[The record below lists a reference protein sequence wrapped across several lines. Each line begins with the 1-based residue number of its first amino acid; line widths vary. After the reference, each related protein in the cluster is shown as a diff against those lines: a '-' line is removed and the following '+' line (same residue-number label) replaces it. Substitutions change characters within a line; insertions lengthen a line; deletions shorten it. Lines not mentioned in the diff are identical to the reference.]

1 MDILKKLSSV
11 LVIRMKAFAY
21 IRVSTREQDED
32 IQRKAIE
39 EFAYQRGIEVTGL
52 FIDKGESGAKPFSE
66 RLGARQLLQKIGE
79 QSIDAVIVWSI
90 NRLGRTMIDTLNTI
104 QTLESKG
111 VKVISIKE
119 EWLQTLDDSV
129 RRLVLSILSWVAE
142 FERKRI
148 RERQIEAWSKGKQKG
163 RPKKLKLETVEK
175 YLKRYNNMKLK
186 DIWKIMKVD
195 GINISYNTLR
205 RYVKEL
211 GYIYVHGAW
220 RKINITQNT

>member
-1 MDILKKLSSV
+1 L
-11 LVIRMKAFAY
+11 KAFAY
-21 IRVSTREQDED
+21 IRVSTKEQDED

-52 FIDKGESGAKPFSE
+52 FIDKGESGAKPFIE
-66 RLGARQLLQKIGE
+66 RPMARQLLQKIDE
-79 QSIDAVIVWSI
+79 QKVDAVIVWSI
-90 NRLGRTMIDTLNTI
+90 DRLGRTMLDTLNTI

-111 VKVISIKE
+111 IKVISIKE

-148 RERQIEAWSKGKQKG
+148 RERQIEAWSQGKQKG
-163 RPKKLKLETVEK
+163 RPRKLKLETVEK
-175 YLKRYNNMKLK
+175 YLKRYSNIKLK
-186 DIWKIMKVD
+186 NIWKIMKVD
-195 GINISYNTLR
+195 GIDISYNTLR

-211 GYIYVHGAW
+211 GYIYAQGAW
-220 RKINITQNT
+220 RKLST

>member
-1 MDILKKLSSV
+1 
-11 LVIRMKAFAY
+11 MKAFAY

-66 RLGARQLLQKIGE
+66 RPMARQLLQKIGE
-79 QSIDAVIVWSI
+79 QKVDAVIVWSI
-90 NRLGRTMIDTLNTI
+90 DRLGRTMIDTLNTI

-119 EWLQTLDDSV
+119 EWLQTLDENIRKLLLSV
-129 RRLVLSILSWVAE
+129 LAWFAE

-148 RERQIEAWSKGKQKG
+148 RERQIEAWSQGKQKG
-163 RPKKLKLETVEK
+163 RPRKLKLEVVEK
-175 YLKRYNNMKLK
+175 YLKRYSNIKLK
-186 DIWKIMKVD
+186 NIWKIMKMD
-195 GINISYNTLR
+195 GIDISYNTLR

-211 GYIYVHGAW
+211 GYIYVHGTW
-220 RKINITQNT
+220 RKLST

>member
-1 MDILKKLSSV
+1 
-11 LVIRMKAFAY
+11 MKAFAY
-21 IRVSTREQDED
+21 IRVSTKEQDED

-52 FIDKGESGAKPFSE
+52 FIDKGESGAKPFIE
-66 RLGARQLLQKIGE
+66 RPMARQLLQKIDE
-79 QSIDAVIVWSI
+79 QKVDAVIVWSI
-90 NRLGRTMIDTLNTI
+90 DRLGRTMLDTLNTI

-111 VKVISIKE
+111 IKVISIKE

-148 RERQIEAWSKGKQKG
+148 RERQIEAWSQGKQKG
-163 RPKKLKLETVEK
+163 RPRKLKLETVEK
-175 YLKRYNNMKLK
+175 YLKRYSNIKLK
-186 DIWKIMKVD
+186 NIWKIMKVD
-195 GINISYNTLR
+195 GIDISYNTLR

-211 GYIYVHGAW
+211 GYIYAQGAW
-220 RKINITQNT
+220 RKLST

>member
-11 LVIRMKAFAY
+11 LVIRVKAFAY

-39 EFAYQRGIEVTGL
+39 EFACRNGIEIVEW
-52 FIDKGESGAKPFSE
+52 FIDKGVSGSLPFSQ
-66 RLGARQLLQKIGE
+66 RPSSQQLLSRLDSVD
-79 QSIDAVIVWSI
+79 SIVVWSI
-90 NRLGRTMIDTLNTI
+90 DRLGRSMLDTLNTI

-111 VKVISIKE
+111 IKVISIKE

-148 RERQIEAWSKGKQKG
+148 RERQIEAWSQGKQKG
-163 RPKKLKLETVEK
+163 RPRKLKLETVEK

-211 GYIYVHGAW
+211 GYIYAHGAW
-220 RKINITQNT
+220 RKLST

>member
-1 MDILKKLSSV
+1 
-11 LVIRMKAFAY
+11 MKAFAY

-52 FIDKGESGAKPFSE
+52 FIDKGESGAKPFIE
-66 RLGARQLLQKIGE
+66 RPMARQLLQKIGE
-79 QSIDAVIVWSI
+79 QKVDAVIVWSI
-90 NRLGRTMIDTLNTI
+90 DRLGRTMLDTLNTI

-119 EWLQTLDDSV
+119 EWLQTLDENIRKLLLSV
-129 RRLVLSILSWVAE
+129 LAWFAE

-148 RERQIEAWSKGKQKG
+148 RERQIEAWSQGKQKG
-163 RPKKLKLETVEK
+163 RPRKLKLEVVEK
-175 YLKRYNNMKLK
+175 YLKRYSNIKLK
-186 DIWKIMKVD
+186 NIWKIMKMD
-195 GINISYNTLR
+195 GIDISYNTLR

-211 GYIYVHGAW
+211 GYIYVHGTW
-220 RKINITQNT
+220 RKLST